1 MKIKIEEKILQLKN
15 VNLDFIDIGLK
26 DLFKLKNN
34 KTLFET
40 LKHKKYQSL
49 NLEEF
54 NDGFKIPLGLFL
66 ESLKIKGNE
75 KYKLFLN
82 KYGDME
88 YCKFKISDKE
98 TWKLKGIYFYVL
110 NSEIVYIGRCCDSFY
125 KRINNG
131 YGRISPKNCYKDGQ
145 QTNCHINS
153 LVNKYYKN
161 ISFWIYPVVNVEE
174 IKELEVKL
182 IKYYKPKWNIA
193 LIDKK

>member
-15 VNLDFIDIGLK
+15 VNLDFIDINLK

-34 KTLFET
+34 KTLLET
-40 LKHKKYQSL
+40 LKHKKYQLL
-49 NLEEF
+49 NSEEF
-54 NDGFKIPLGLFL
+54 NNELETPLGLFL
-66 ESLKIKGNE
+66 ESLKSKGNE

-98 TWKLKGIYFYVL
+98 IEKLKGIYFYIL
-110 NSEIVYIGRCCDSFY
+110 NDEIVYIGRCCDSFY

-145 QTNCHINS
+145 QTNCHINN
-153 LVNKYYKN
+153 LINKNKDN
-161 ISFWIYPVVNVEE
+161 IEFWIYPMDNVEE
-174 IKELEVKL
+174 IKNLEIKL
-182 IKYYKPKWNIA
+182 IKEYKPEWNVA
-193 LIDKK
+193 LVK